1 MEPMEIAPVG
11 VVHVVAAGSD
21 ADEVDVE
28 VKSTTIGSQSS
39 SSGHG
44 DWSLGGKELPGIAP
58 CGYIVTV
65 QVFGTCSAQSGGG
78 MGFARPSR
86 RL

>member
-1 MEPMEIAPVG
+1 MG

-28 VKSTTIGSQSS
+28 VESTTIGPQSS

-44 DWSLGGKELPGIAP
+44 DGSLGGTELPGIAP
-58 CGYIVTV
+58 CG
-65 QVFGTCSAQSGGG
+65 
-78 MGFARPSR
+78 
-86 RL
+86 

>member
-1 MEPMEIAPVG
+1 MCL
-11 VVHVVAAGSD
+11 VHVVAAGSD

-28 VKSTTIGSQSS
+28 VESTTIGPQSS

-44 DWSLGGKELPGIAP
+44 DGSLGGRELPGIAP
-58 CGYIVTV
+58 CGYMFTV
-65 QVFGTCSAQSGGG
+65 QVLGAQSGGG